1 MLLHIVRV
9 SGSLANRGKSI
20 WVTRHPSTISKQWAS
35 LSVYMCTWGQSQAV
49 CRWMQCNAVFNY
61 FHAIQVKSCFLI
73 SECTNWQ
80 APGVWISSY
89 SGNTARSYKW
99 RVLTS
104 FKGSWNT
111 MGNMSNIVIAYFTVL
126 QVRKRQTVEGEK
138 HTLDLTRSGL
148 SFCSRFIYLFPNG
161 QILLYYTTPAR
172 LVKICSPGLWSYNRS
187 KKRAVKTRQFFSAQL
202 ITITGT
208 WYGPIVLFMCCNVV
222 RVPRQPWMLGAL
234 MFLIGA
240 TCWLC

>member
-1 MLLHIVRV
+1 MFLHIVRV
-9 SGSLANRGKSI
+9 SGSLASRGKSI

-111 MGNMSNIVIAYFTVL
+111 IGTMSNIVIAYFTVL
-126 QVRKRQTVEGEK
+126 QVRKRQTVKGEK

-148 SFCSRFIYLFPNG
+148 CHFVLDLFIYFPM
-161 QILLYYTTPAR
+161 AR
-172 LVKICSPGLWSYNRS
+172 FSYIIRL
-187 KKRAVKTRQFFSAQL
+187 QHDL
-202 ITITGT
+202 
-208 WYGPIVLFMCCNVV
+208 
-222 RVPRQPWMLGAL
+222 
-234 MFLIGA
+234 
-240 TCWLC
+240 